1 MRIVEFDLG
10 FEPHDKLN
18 PALWQGEDLLPDV
31 KSALVKIAEDFK
43 KYIDIPFDVED
54 LVITGGQV
62 SYYYTKH
69 SDLDLHLIADFG
81 SVQCDREAAELFDSK
96 RLLYKEQYDINIYNI
111 PVELYVENV
120 DHPAVSSSYSIVKDQ
135 WIRAPEKTMTKIDQP
150 ELERMVK
157 VWHTII
163 QQAIKTG
170 DRPSLQNV
178 LKLLRSYRK
187 LGLKHQGEFGTP
199 NLVYKSLRNDNSL
212 AALTKL
218 LDRIH
223 NQQLSIGQ

>member
-69 SDLDLHLIADFG
+69 SDLDLHLVVDFN
-81 SVQCDREAAELFDSK
+81 SVNCDREAAELFDTK
-96 RLLYKEQYDINIYNI
+96 RLLYKNRYSITVKGI
-111 PVELYVENV
+111 PVELYVE
-120 DHPAVSSSYSIVKDQ
+120 DERYPAVSSSYSLFSNSWLK
-135 WIRAPEKTMTKIDQP
+135 RPTMQNDTIDLK
-150 ELERMVK
+150 EIERMSA
-157 VWHTII
+157 VWQKII
-163 QQAIKTG
+163 DTSLASKDIKTAKKTL
-170 DRPSLQNV
+170 D
-178 LKLLRSYRK
+178 LLRNYRK
-187 LGLKHQGEFGTP
+187 LGLKQTGEYGVQ
-199 NLVYKSLRNDNSL
+199 NLVYKTLRNSKTL
-212 AALTKL
+212 EKL
-218 LDRIH
+218 ITFIDDMH
-223 NQQLSIGQ
+223 EKDLSI

>member
-69 SDLDLHLIADFG
+69 SDLDLHLVVD
-81 SVQCDREAAELFDSK
+81 FDSV
-96 RLLYKEQYDINIYNI
+96 REPGSFFLWNMD
-111 PVELYVENV
+111 
-120 DHPAVSSSYSIVKDQ
+120 
-135 WIRAPEKTMTKIDQP
+135 
-150 ELERMVK
+150 
-157 VWHTII
+157 
-163 QQAIKTG
+163 
-170 DRPSLQNV
+170 
-178 LKLLRSYRK
+178 
-187 LGLKHQGEFGTP
+187 GTP
-199 NLVYKSLRNDNSL
+199 NLSTDDGVHMSPVTSPLGAIELR
-212 AALTKL
+212 A
-218 LDRIH
+218 
-223 NQQLSIGQ
+223 SIEGVSVTA

>member
-69 SDLDLHLIADFG
+69 SDLDLHLVVDFN
-81 SVQCDREAAELFDSK
+81 SVNCDREAAELFDTK
-96 RLLYKEQYDINIYNI
+96 RLLYKNRYSITVKGI
-111 PVELYVENV
+111 PVELYVE
-120 DHPAVSSSYSIVKDQ
+120 DERYPAVSSSYSLFSNSWLK
-135 WIRAPEKTMTKIDQP
+135 RPTMQNDAIDLK
-150 ELERMVK
+150 EIERMSAVWQKIIDASLTSNDVK
-157 VWHTII
+157 T
-163 QQAIKTG
+163 AKKTL
-170 DRPSLQNV
+170 D
-178 LKLLRSYRK
+178 LLRNYRK
-187 LGLKHQGEFGTP
+187 LGLKQTGEYGVQ
-199 NLVYKSLRNDNSL
+199 NLVYKTLRNSKTL
-212 AALTKL
+212 EKL
-218 LDRIH
+218 ITFIDDMH
-223 NQQLSIGQ
+223 EKDLSI

>member
-69 SDLDLHLIADFG
+69 SDLDLHLVVDFN
-81 SVQCDREAAELFDSK
+81 SVDCDREAAELFDTK
-96 RLLYKEQYDINIYNI
+96 RLLYKNRYSITVKGI
-111 PVELYVENV
+111 PVELYVE
-120 DHPAVSSSYSIVKDQ
+120 DERYPAVSSSYSLVSNDWLKRPTIQND
-135 WIRAPEKTMTKIDQP
+135 TIDLK
-150 ELERMVK
+150 EIERMSA
-157 VWHTII
+157 VWQKII
-163 QQAIKTG
+163 DTSLASKDIKTAKKTL
-170 DRPSLQNV
+170 D
-178 LKLLRSYRK
+178 LLRNYRK
-187 LGLKHQGEFGTP
+187 LGLKQTGEYGVQ
-199 NLVYKSLRNDNSL
+199 NLVYKTLRNSKTL
-212 AALTKL
+212 EKL
-218 LDRIH
+218 ITFIDDMH
-223 NQQLSIGQ
+223 EKDLSI

>member
-69 SDLDLHLIADFG
+69 SDLDLHLVVDFN
-81 SVQCDREAAELFDSK
+81 SVDCDREAAELFDTK
-96 RLLYKEQYDINIYNI
+96 RLLYKNRYNI
-111 PVELYVENV
+111 TVKGVPVELYVE
-120 DHPAVSSSYSIVKDQ
+120 DERYPAVSSSYSLFSNSWLK
-135 WIRAPEKTMTKIDQP
+135 RPTMQNDTIDLK
-150 ELERMVK
+150 EIERMSA
-157 VWHTII
+157 VWQKII
-163 QQAIKTG
+163 DTSLASKDIKTAKKTL
-170 DRPSLQNV
+170 D
-178 LKLLRSYRK
+178 LLRNYRK
-187 LGLKHQGEFGTP
+187 LGLKQTGEYGVQ
-199 NLVYKSLRNDNSL
+199 NLVYKTLRNSKTL
-212 AALTKL
+212 EKL
-218 LDRIH
+218 ITFIDDMH
-223 NQQLSIGQ
+223 EKDLSI

>member
-69 SDLDLHLIADFG
+69 SDLDLHLVVDFN
-81 SVQCDREAAELFDSK
+81 SVDCDREAAELFDTK
-96 RLLYKEQYDINIYNI
+96 RLLYKNRYNI
-111 PVELYVENV
+111 TVKGVPVELYVE
-120 DHPAVSSSYSIVKDQ
+120 DERYPAVSSSYSLFSNS
-135 WIRAPEKTMTKIDQP
+135 WIKRPTMQNDTIDLK
-150 ELERMVK
+150 EIERMSA
-157 VWHTII
+157 VWQKII
-163 QQAIKTG
+163 DTSLASKDIKTAKKTL
-170 DRPSLQNV
+170 D
-178 LKLLRSYRK
+178 LLRNYRK
-187 LGLKHQGEFGTP
+187 LGLKQTGEYGVQ
-199 NLVYKSLRNDNSL
+199 NLVYKTLRNSKTL
-212 AALTKL
+212 EKL
-218 LDRIH
+218 ITFIDDMH
-223 NQQLSIGQ
+223 EKDLSI